1 MHLKHASS
9 VCFGVFGLLDVLI
22 FLQLLTQICLALS
35 GLVLRAV
42 EHKKPIDQLFA
53 SLHQLQSQE
62 NENVAVLELLTVL
75 PEEVV
80 EDQNVDRSIDFTS
93 RSQFTREV
101 KMSSL
106 LVL

>member
-1 MHLKHASS
+1 M
-9 VCFGVFGLLDVLI
+9 F

-42 EHKKPIDQLFA
+42 EHKMPIDQLFA
-53 SLHQLQSQE
+53 SLNKLQSLE
-62 NENVAVLELLTVL
+62 DENVAVLELLTVL

-80 EDQNVDRSIDFTS
+80 EDQNVDRSIDFAI

-101 KMSSL
+101 SYFSPILVSSL
-106 LVL
+106 Y